1 MNPTELVDA
10 LAYNGGVRGTSLLL
24 VNMDE
29 SKFIIPTTNSPS
41 VNIAQ
46 VCASVCECVCV
57 CEYEN
62 GPLSLPPSTFG
73 YAHTDVADDVHQA
86 CKKVSGM
93 KDLTVGFDSCHEINF
108 YKDSVTVHKQ
118 SGLPEYKKV
127 FPGRLGWP
135 SFNSKHTGE
144 AHVTRHAADTR
155 PIHVQFAKTQNRREQ
170 VNDPDCAVK
179 TLPKVIESAI
189 TQAFITTSEEIATFQ
204 QQHQSDPNIVSP
216 QMTQSPFEDKTW
228 AKRANKTWMRLSPE
242 VKAELT
248 KEFNAA
254 MSYPQDKTMRYNAEK
269 SVGRLKDTL
278 LKGRWD
284 QKFSCRVSKV
294 KGWFSTKLTAH
305 TALEKKRVQEEKTR
319 LKNLE
324 AWHLTWSRDNPENAA
339 MASDGIVARLS
350 QEEDAMPSE
359 AGAAVA
365 GTTQSATSSSLA
377 ATGDEDDDDSYEQD
391 AARHFNDT
399 QPNPSYSL
407 DQEYCEVDDAHE
419 SEMAGSAR
427 SELYLYIP

>member
-46 VCASVCECVCV
+46 VCASV
-57 CEYEN
+57 
-62 GPLSLPPSTFG
+62 
-73 YAHTDVADDVHQA
+73 
-86 CKKVSGM
+86 
-93 KDLTVGFDSCHEINF
+93 
-108 YKDSVTVHKQ
+108 
-118 SGLPEYKKV
+118 
-127 FPGRLGWP
+127 
-135 SFNSKHTGE
+135 
-144 AHVTRHAADTR
+144 
-155 PIHVQFAKTQNRREQ
+155 
-170 VNDPDCAVK
+170 
-179 TLPKVIESAI
+179 
-189 TQAFITTSEEIATFQ
+189 
-204 QQHQSDPNIVSP
+204 
-216 QMTQSPFEDKTW
+216 
-228 AKRANKTWMRLSPE
+228 
-242 VKAELT
+242 
-248 KEFNAA
+248 
-254 MSYPQDKTMRYNAEK
+254 MRYNAEK